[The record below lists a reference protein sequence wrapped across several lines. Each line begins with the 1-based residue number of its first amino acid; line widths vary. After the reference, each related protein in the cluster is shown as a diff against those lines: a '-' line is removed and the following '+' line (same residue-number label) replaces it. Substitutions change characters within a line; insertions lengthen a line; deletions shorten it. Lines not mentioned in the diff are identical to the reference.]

1 MRIFDIDSTEVTDEF
16 SQFKKPLLSL
26 CYDNTGRYLVTC
38 SEDGGVSIHNAA
50 RQHLPIKMMHLEM
63 PPEFVCVAF
72 TARLPGVLD
81 DTRQQFA
88 VMGEYGN
95 NVIIYDTESFLI
107 KHQIMVNNIVKSF
120 RFSNN
125 NNDLVIVTKDC
136 KVRFYSLMKYE
147 GLFLREISSCHR
159 GLIRSIDVSAN
170 SGYMVSAG

>member
-159 GLIRSIDVSAN
+159 GLIRSIDVSVN